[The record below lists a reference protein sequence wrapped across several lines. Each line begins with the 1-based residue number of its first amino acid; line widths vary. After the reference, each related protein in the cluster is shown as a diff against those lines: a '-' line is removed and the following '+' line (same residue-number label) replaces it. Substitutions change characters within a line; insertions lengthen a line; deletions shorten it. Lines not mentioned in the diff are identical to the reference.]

1 MVQSK
6 QSLEAGYDASKT
18 GTYKRVNLDFDP
30 TDAFHE
36 YRFDYTPNRVLFY
49 ADSKLIAQMAGE
61 NMPSAGGHL
70 ILQHW
75 SNGNQWWSGGPPTE
89 SATVTVSYVKA
100 YFNSSEP
107 EHQEGL
113 RQECLQSKTRSSA
126 ICAVPDVT
134 ERNAT
139 SGGRFFMDDE
149 TRNKKDRQDG
159 NDVTNHGIRGAG
171 VERGFDLISVSICIL
186 VSLEAGWNRL

>member
-1 MVQSK
+1 MQSK

-49 ADSKLIAQMAGE
+49 ADSKLIARMEGG

-89 SATVTVSYVKA
+89 DATVTVSYVKA

-113 RQECLQSKTRSSA
+113 RQECLGLKTKSSA
-126 ICAVPDVT
+126 RCAVPDVT
-134 ERNAT
+134 EQSAS
-139 SGGRFFMDDE
+139 SGGRFFIDDE
-149 TRNKKDRQDG
+149 TSNKKDRQDE
-159 NDVTNHGIRGAG
+159 NNATSHGIRGATI
-171 VERGFDLISVSICIL
+171 ERDIVMASVSICIL
-186 VSLEAGWNRL
+186 FSLKAGWHLL

>member
-1 MVQSK
+1 MQSK

-30 TDAFHE
+30 TGAFHE

-49 ADSKLIAQMAGE
+49 TDSKLIAQMKGE

-89 SATVTVSYVKA
+89 DATVAVSYVKA

-107 EHQEGL
+107 EHQERL
-113 RQECLQSKTRSSA
+113 RQECLRLKTKSSV

-134 ERNAT
+134 DQDAT

-149 TRNKKDRQDG
+149 ISNEKDRQDE
-159 NDVTNHGIRGAG
+159 NDDTSHAAQGATFG
-171 VERGFDLISVSICIL
+171 RNIVLASVSTCFFF
-186 VSLEAGWNRL
+186 SLKAGWTLL